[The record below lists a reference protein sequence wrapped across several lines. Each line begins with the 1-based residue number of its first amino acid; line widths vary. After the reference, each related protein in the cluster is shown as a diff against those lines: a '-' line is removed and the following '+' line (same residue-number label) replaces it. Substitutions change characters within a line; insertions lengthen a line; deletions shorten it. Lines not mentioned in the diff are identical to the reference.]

1 MPSSTCGTQLYF
13 SLAKDT
19 GDQFYL
25 LSASGMTVAR
35 SKTGSAFAKDRS
47 RAERELRAEFFGP
60 LKKSGAED
68 IRFLALLAVAKT
80 FVVLGQLATKEE
92 VQKYL
97 LVVSEVSFRG
107 GWF

>member
-1 MPSSTCGTQLYF
+1 
-13 SLAKDT
+13 
-19 GDQFYL
+19 
-25 LSASGMTVAR
+25 
-35 SKTGSAFAKDRS
+35 
-47 RAERELRAEFFGP
+47 